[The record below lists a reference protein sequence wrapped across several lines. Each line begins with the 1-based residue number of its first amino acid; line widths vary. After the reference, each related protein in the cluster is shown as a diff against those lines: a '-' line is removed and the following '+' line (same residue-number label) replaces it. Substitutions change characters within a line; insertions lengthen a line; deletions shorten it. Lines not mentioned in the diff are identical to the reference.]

1 MIWPLIAMGYVTNLV
16 QRGTASLKRMH
27 QIMMIEPAIAD
38 APGIEPLPEV
48 EGRIEALGSD
58 NRPADVQHHNALVE
72 FDSVT
77 LVVRSE
83 KVSGNLAGFVIDGR
97 AKQAREKRVKHA
109 VFSGLSPVPKFGN
122 RNGGAKQDLFG
133 LGQTLPSGQ
142 NSSISRA

>member
-1 MIWPLIAMGYVTNLV
+1 MVPGTCLRLV
-16 QRGTASLKRMH
+16 EFYLRHRVVFAVSGPQLRVVQLSASRY
-27 QIMMIEPAIAD
+27 QGVA
-38 APGIEPLPEV
+38 
-48 EGRIEALGSD
+48 
-58 NRPADVQHHNALVE
+58 E